1 MPEIPAINLA
11 PSILFHLGPLAIT
24 TTFLLQLLI
33 SLLIIATFSYLAR
46 NYRLIPGKFQLLMEE
61 LIMAAWKQVNTI
73 TGSYDKTKK
82 IFPLIFCF
90 FIFIATSNL
99 FTLLPGLGA
108 VNIASESGKT
118 ALFRSVLADYS
129 MVLVLTLITVFL
141 AQFLFIL
148 YNGLWAYLKKFFNF
162 SSPLAFVLGLM
173 DIIGELAK
181 ILSLSFRLFGNVFA
195 GEVLMAVITA
205 LVPFIIP
212 FPFFALTLFSSVIQA
227 FVFSV
232 LSAVFISSSM
242 ESVSSGQNG
251 DSSSQ
256 LKSS

>member
-1 MPEIPAINLA
+1 MPAIPAINLA
-11 PSILFHLGPLAIT
+11 PSVVFRLGFLPIT

-33 SLLIIATFSYLAR
+33 CAIIIITFSLLAKNFR
-46 NYRLIPGKFQLLMEE
+46 QVPGKFQLMIED
-61 LIMAAWKQVNTI
+61 LIMAAWNQINVI

-108 VNIASESGKT
+108 ISIESETGRT

-129 MVLVLTLITVFL
+129 MVLVLTMITVFL

-148 YNGLWAYLKKFFNF
+148 YNGFWTYCKKFFNF

-195 GEVLMAVITA
+195 GEVLLGVITA
-205 LVPFIIP
+205 LVPFFIP
-212 FPFFALTLFSSVIQA
+212 FPFFALTLFSSIIQA
-227 FVFSV
+227 FVFSI
-232 LSAVFISSSM
+232 LSAVFIASSM
-242 ESVSSGQNG
+242 ESVGS
-251 DSSSQ
+251 
-256 LKSS
+256 LAKE